1 MNDQEMYAIESD
13 YDIQNIIRTNRK
25 KLQKNILLFVL
36 FCVVFILSTVAII
49 IFGTHLMVFI
59 IALSVDILCL
69 FWGLKIFKGNNFS
82 DLNNS
87 YGEIINI
94 HKEVINDRSI
104 VGGYGMYVRRKYD
117 AFTKDATRITL
128 HIEEKNNK
136 IHTHQLKFATEEHL
150 NYYENTDKVIHIWG
164 AHYPVRVMVT
174 NKSWLCPVCG
184 YFNPQE
190 KKVCGKCN
198 CKILK

>member
-1 MNDQEMYAIESD
+1 MYAIESD
-13 YDIQNIIRTNRK
+13 YDVQNIIHINRK
-25 KLQKNILLFVL
+25 KIQKRILLLVL
-36 FCVVFILSTVAII
+36 FCVVSILSTIAII

-59 IALSVDILCL
+59 IALIIDILSL
-69 FWGLKIFKGNNFS
+69 LGGIKILKGNTFS
-82 DLNNS
+82 DFSNS
-87 YGEIINI
+87 YGKIINI
-94 HKEVINDRSI
+94 HKEIINDRSI

-136 IHTHQLKFATEEHL
+136 IHTYRLNFATEEHL

-164 AHYPVRVMVT
+164 AHYPVRVMKT
-174 NKSWLCPVCG
+174 SKSWLCPVCG
-184 YFNPQE
+184 NFNPQE
-190 KKVCGKCN
+190 TKVCGKCN